1 MARFTFHN
9 MLRYLPRSLCL
20 PMLALTGCV
29 HAHSQ
34 SNAADAETLGLTVD
48 KNGTILLAGKPYYA
62 FGVNSFSLVIRYI
75 EGAEKS
81 LYRSQFELLKK
92 YGIPYIR
99 VNFGGYWPEYYEKF
113 DADPDEILS
122 RRRDVVQC
130 AKAYKIGLICSL
142 L

>member
-34 SNAADAETLGLTVD
+34 RNAADAETLGLTVD
-48 KNGTILLAGKPYYA
+48 KNGTILLAGKPCYA

-75 EGAEKS
+75 EGAEKR

-99 VNFGGYWPEYYEKF
+99 RTAAFRPRAIHSDCFV
-113 DADPDEILS
+113 
-122 RRRDVVQC
+122 
-130 AKAYKIGLICSL
+130 
-142 L
+142 